1 METVL
6 QYEIPVLHPL
16 AVHFPVALLVSAALF
31 SAVWLVRGRS
41 LGRRIASVLMVLG
54 SAGAVLAYMTGE
66 SIEEL
71 SEDIPIVEE
80 MIGLHQDLA
89 LATVWISILMS
100 VCVCYLEWRRRSA
113 DAGSIDPLPLR
124 TALFSGFF
132 LLALIVLFTG
142 HVGGIMVWGVAR

>member
-1 METVL
+1 
-6 QYEIPVLHPL
+6 
-16 AVHFPVALLVSAALF
+16 
-31 SAVWLVRGRS
+31 
-41 LGRRIASVLMVLG
+41 
-54 SAGAVLAYMTGE
+54 
-66 SIEEL
+66 
-71 SEDIPIVEE
+71 
-80 MIGLHQDLA
+80 
-89 LATVWISILMS
+89 MS